1 MRCGYA
7 PLLVVAICLNLS
19 CSQTPRDT
27 ARGHPIYTAASIT
40 PSGGRELVAL
50 APGRVASIYGQ
61 NLGPAQP
68 CNGAAEPNRRETP
81 NPKRPNQTLVETQ
94 IFPAELCETVVR
106 VGGVAAG
113 LLYVSAGQINFKV
126 PQSAQTQGQTSIQ
139 VLYKGQAG
147 PSVLVPLTTAEP
159 LANSASAEQNA
170 EKMWSDLHRVKWLR
184 QYEPKAGQCVSVLAH
199 QGFRD
204 ALNGHAYYCAQ
215 ADDGVIAE
223 SFYHPIDHLN
233 PQLRLLRADIRPVNP
248 YPELSAEIE
257 QLLVRRLEKTYG
269 EGVVPEHLYEIG
281 AMRPNPGLSWRA
293 GQLTIFLHRNRN
305 HVAPA
310 GVREG
315 VVLIA
320 VRNEILEQRQA
331 IHRLDETFRSFGT
344 LPPPAIAKEL
354 EQQLP
359 DAYFAP
365 GPLPKSEPDRAKS
378 EQKTRVALLRLLRQS
393 GGNAELSAAALVAA
407 DNLTRRMASLLVIR
421 SVANGSEHLLEAENA
436 AKVRTQL
443 ASLGVR
449 FGDFEYYGGGLQYDS
464 SLLRRAWKE
473 YPDTSWGQWA
483 FLLLQRLSCGLP
495 NFGCKGPNCFLAVI
509 KQGESFLDRFPES
522 RFRNQQIYHLALAHE
537 TWWSLGQADPE
548 DISAQG
554 AGVTKA
560 SSEAARLRAIDLYE
574 QLLRIAPESPEA
586 QAALLILPRLK
597 LKLGTGERTFF
608 CFSC

>member
-1 MRCGYA
+1 MRRGYA
-7 PLLVVAICLNLS
+7 PLLVVAICLNLA
-19 CSQTPRDT
+19 CSQTPRYT

-68 CNGAAEPNRRETP
+68 CNGAAEPNR
-81 NPKRPNQTLVETQ
+81 QL
-94 IFPAELCETVVR
+94 FPAELCETVVR

-126 PQSAQTQGQTSIQ
+126 PQSAQTQGQTNIQ

-170 EKMWSDLHRVKWLR
+170 EKMWADLRRVKWLR
-184 QYEPKAGQCVSVLAH
+184 QYEPKAGQCDAVPARP
-199 QGFRD
+199 GFRD

-215 ADDGVIAE
+215 ADDGVLAE
-223 SFYHPIDHLN
+223 SFYYPVDHLN
-233 PQLRLLRADIRPVNP
+233 PRLLLLRADIRPVNP

-257 QLLVRRLEKTYG
+257 QLLVRRLVKTYG
-269 EGVVPEHLYEIG
+269 AAVVPEHLYEIG

-393 GGNAELSAAALVAA
+393 GGDAELSAAALVAA

-449 FGDFEYYGGGLQYDS
+449 FGDFEHYGGDLQYDS

-483 FLLLQRLSCGLP
+483 FLLLQRQSCGLP

-522 RFRNQQIYHLALAHE
+522 RFRNRQIYHLALAHE

-548 DISAQG
+548 DSSAQG

-560 SSEAARLRAIDLYE
+560 SSETARLRAIELYE